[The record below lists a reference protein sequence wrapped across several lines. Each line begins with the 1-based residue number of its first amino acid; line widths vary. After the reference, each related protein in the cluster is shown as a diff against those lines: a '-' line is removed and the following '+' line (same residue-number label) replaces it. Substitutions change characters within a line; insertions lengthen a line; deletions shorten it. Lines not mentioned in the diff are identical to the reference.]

1 MIKKISECVLTT
13 GMIFCG
19 SAIDGAVEKPT
30 SFGIFVLIFGA
41 TMAAAWVLAHGRH
54 V

>member
-1 MIKKISECVLTT
+1 MIKKIAECVLTT

-19 SAIDGAVEKPT
+19 SAIDSAVETPMN
-30 SFGIFVLIFGA
+30 FGIYILIFGV

>member
-1 MIKKISECVLTT
+1 MIKKIAGCVLTT

-19 SAIDGAVEKPT
+19 SAIDGAVEKPS
-30 SFGIFVLIFGA
+30 SFAVYLLIFGA
-41 TMAAAWVLAHGRH
+41 TMSAAWVLANGRH